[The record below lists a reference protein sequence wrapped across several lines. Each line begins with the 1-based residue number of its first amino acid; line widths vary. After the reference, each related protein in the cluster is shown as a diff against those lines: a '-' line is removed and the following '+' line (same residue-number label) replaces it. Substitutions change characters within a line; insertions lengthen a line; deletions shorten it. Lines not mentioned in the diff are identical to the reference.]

1 MGTGLFKLVNGEA
14 IELTKKEADERT
26 RLAEERDK
34 NITEVRGF
42 RDDILKETDAA
53 VSVSDYPLPTGT
65 VDEWKAYRAELRNCL
80 TSFEK
85 RSTFNYPKSP
95 IVAKAGQDAYDA
107 KKSAGLVD
115 DDYIK
120 EGKDP
125 ADADE
130 ASAEDKAA
138 LLETRAGVERSAAE
152 RTAGYPRSGLT
163 NTR

>member
-42 RDDILKETDAA
+42 RDDLLKETDAA
-53 VSVSDYPLPTGT
+53 VSVGDYPLPTGT

-85 RSTFNYPKSP
+85 RSTFIYPKSP

-115 DDYIK
+115 DDYVK

-125 ADADE
+125 ADAD
-130 ASAEDKAA
+130 SATDDEKAA
-138 LLETRAGVERSAAE
+138 LLETRAEVERSAAE
-152 RTAGYPRSGLT
+152 RNAGYPRSGLT